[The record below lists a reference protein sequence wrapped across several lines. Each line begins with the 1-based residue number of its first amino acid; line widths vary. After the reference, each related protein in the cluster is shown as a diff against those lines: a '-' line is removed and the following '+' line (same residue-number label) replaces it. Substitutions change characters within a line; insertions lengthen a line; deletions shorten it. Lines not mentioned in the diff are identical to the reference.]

1 MSTQKI
7 TQSVE
12 PEPDASPEDLTGR
25 YQVRRLTIGGERPH
39 VVVDTL
45 DSDHIVPRGAEPE
58 PGYRSRVA
66 AQVAADRL
74 NQAAAGAD
82 S

>member
-1 MSTQKI
+1 
-7 TQSVE
+7 VE

-25 YQVRRLTIGGERPH
+25 YQVRRLTVGGERPH
-39 VVVDTL
+39 VIVDTL
-45 DSDHIVPRGAEPE
+45 DSDRIIPREGERE

-66 AQVAADRL
+66 AQTAADRL
-74 NQAAAGAD
+74 NQEGAD